1 MRDYKVILFD
11 LDGTLTDPK
20 LGITKGV
27 EYALKDFG
35 VKVDSLDDLTRF
47 IGPPLY
53 ESFSRFY
60 GFNEERTEKAIT
72 LFREY
77 FAEKGIFEN
86 FIYPGI
92 LQLLEALDK
101 EGKTL
106 IVATSKPVVYAKKIV
121 SHFKMDRFFS
131 AVKGSHLNGKYS
143 NKTELLEYILKDIDC
158 DKEDILMIGDR
169 KHDII
174 GANNNGIDSLG
185 VTYGYSLPGE
195 LKEAGATYIVK
206 SIDELGLALNLDL
219 IES

>member
-27 EYALKDFG
+27 EYALRDFG

-53 ESFSRFY
+53 ESFARFY
-60 GFNEERTEKAIT
+60 GFNEERTDRAIT

-92 LQLLEALDK
+92 IQLLEALKNKD
-101 EGKTL
+101 KTL
-106 IVATSKPVVYAKKIV
+106 IVATSKPVVYAKKIIT
-121 SHFKMDRFFS
+121 HFKMDKYFDS
-131 AVKGSHLNGKYS
+131 VKGSHLNGKYS
-143 NKTELLEYILKDIDC
+143 NKTELLEKILKDLDC
-158 DKEDILMIGDR
+158 NNEDVLMIGDR

-174 GANNNGIDSLG
+174 AANNNGIDSLG

-195 LKEAGATYIVK
+195 LKEAGATCIVK
-206 SIDELGLALNLDL
+206 SIEELGEELNLSL
-219 IES
+219 VEN

>member
-1 MRDYKVILFD
+1 MKDYKVILFD

-27 EYALKDFG
+27 EHALKDFG

-53 ESFSRFY
+53 DSFARFY
-60 GFNEERTEKAIT
+60 GFNEERTERAIT

-77 FAEKGIFEN
+77 YSEKGIFEN

-92 LQLLEALDK
+92 LKLLEGLIK
-101 EGKTL
+101 EKKEL
-106 IVATSKPVVYAKKIV
+106 HIATSKPTVYAKQIV
-121 SHFKMDRFFS
+121 SHFKMDKVFTS
-131 AVKGSHLNGKYS
+131 VNGSQLSGK
-143 NKTELLEYILKDIDC
+143 NADKTELIANLLKNIDC

-174 GANNNGIDSLG
+174 GATNNGIDSLG
-185 VTYGYSLPGE
+185 VLYGYSLPGE

-206 SIDELGLALNLDL
+206 SVEELEETLCKCS
-219 IES
+219 IEN